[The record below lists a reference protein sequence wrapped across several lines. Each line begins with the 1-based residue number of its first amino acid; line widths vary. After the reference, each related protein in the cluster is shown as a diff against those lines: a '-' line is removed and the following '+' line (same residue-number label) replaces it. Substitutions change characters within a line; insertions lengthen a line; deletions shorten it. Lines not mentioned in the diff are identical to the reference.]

1 MKMNG
6 HAAKIA
12 DGFTARALHGVLPL
26 VIWAAH
32 FFLSY
37 ASAEVA
43 CALHLQRVTLGGV
56 SALSIWLWIIT
67 AGAIAALVG
76 LIVVTVWHGRA
87 DRESGNIQATV
98 RIGAAILAL
107 VGVLWSAVPIAFLD
121 ASTFC
126 HGAR

>member
-1 MKMNG
+1 MTSNTPE
-6 HAAKIA
+6 AKIA

-37 ASAEVA
+37 ASADVA
-43 CALHLQRVTLGGV
+43 CALHLQPFTLGGV
-56 SALSIWLWIIT
+56 SALSIWLWTLT

-76 LIVVTVWHGRA
+76 LIVVTVRHGGA
-87 DRESGNIQATV
+87 DRESGNTQATV

-107 VGVLWSAVPIAFLD
+107 VGVMWSAVPIAFLD
-121 ASTFC
+121 ASTLC
-126 HGAR
+126 HVAR